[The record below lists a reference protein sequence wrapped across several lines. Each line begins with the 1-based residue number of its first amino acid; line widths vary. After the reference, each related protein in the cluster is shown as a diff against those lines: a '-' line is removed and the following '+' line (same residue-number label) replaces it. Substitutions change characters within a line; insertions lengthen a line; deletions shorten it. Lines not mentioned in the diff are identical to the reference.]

1 MGRSEITLDDD
12 VHGALKDTAARQRWS
27 IGRIIEESLELRG
40 MAIV

>member
-1 MGRSEITLDDD
+1 MIQEVLELASMAAR
-12 VHGALKDTAARQRWS
+12 DTAARQRWS